1 MQSLARMLQRLW
13 RRPMKNNPRFPDIQ
27 FVIQTEE
34 EAVRVTD
41 ENYGNIPLSVT
52 DTINILLRV
61 QYCHG
66 SLEPIS
72 TDRGSFQVYCVGQY
86 AQAIYTLLTA
96 FRLWRQAN
104 YLETWVLIRHLF
116 EVFIQMRYFE
126 RHPEQLAQHN
136 TSQTRRGRIPFST
149 MFNEFSNNA
158 YEQIYGFPLS
168 RFAHGSANLLFR
180 GEFAAPEITG
190 STKRMRPIMGCQ
202 FDERQAKS
210 CYFFIANVALGLLN
224 CYSIFF
230 PRTTIADD
238 SELQTRL
245 EAIQR
250 ELQTQIDFVRS
261 GSAANEF
268 HAAMASL
275 IAP

>member
-1 MQSLARMLQRLW
+1 
-13 RRPMKNNPRFPDIQ
+13 MKNNPRFPDIQ

>member
-1 MQSLARMLQRLW
+1 
-13 RRPMKNNPRFPDIQ
+13 MKSNPKFPDIQ

-41 ENYGNIPLSVT
+41 GNFGQFPLAVT
-52 DTINILLRV
+52 DSINTLLRL

-66 SLEPIS
+66 TLEPAS
-72 TDRGSFQVYCVGQY
+72 TDQGGFQVYCVGQY

-96 FRLWRQAN
+96 FRLWRQAD
-104 YLETWVLIRHLF
+104 YLESWVLIRHLF

-126 RHPEQLAQHN
+126 RHAEQLAQHN
-136 TSQTRRGRIPFST
+136 ASKTRRGRIHFST
-149 MFNEFSNNA
+149 MFNEFSTDA

-180 GEFAAPEITG
+180 GEFAAPETEG
-190 STKRMRPIMGCQ
+190 SPKRMRPIMGCQ
-202 FDERQAKS
+202 FDKRQAKS

-224 CYSIFF
+224 CHSSFF

-238 SELQTRL
+238 SELQARL
-245 EAIQR
+245 GSIQQ
-250 ELQTQIDFVRS
+250 ELQAQIDFVRS
-261 GSAANEF
+261 GSQANEF

-275 IAP
+275 ISP